1 MTSRNI
7 YFLRVPV
14 NELEFPNEDFAFT
27 VRMIEKNDFSNF
39 FAYVL
44 RDKVLDRIVGIAIV
58 SDLGPFHVKVWCLEI
73 SKYFRKRGYGSVIL
87 KEIKKDNLVIELNS
101 LKEVE
106 HFYTKNGFVKSSD
119 VSPAHFIW
127 KRYL

>member
-27 VRMIEKNDFSNF
+27 ARMIEKNDFSNF
-39 FAYVL
+39 LAYVL
-44 RDKVLDRIVGIAIV
+44 RDKVLDRIIGIAIV
-58 SDLGPFHVKVWCLEI
+58 SDLGSFHVKVWCLEI
-73 SKYFRKRGYGSVIL
+73 CKDFRKRGYGSVIL
-87 KEIKKDNLVIELNS
+87 KEIKKNSRVIELNS

-106 HFYTKNGFVKSSD
+106 HFYIINGFVKRSD
-119 VSPAHFIW
+119 ESPAHFIW
-127 KRYL
+127 EKYL